1 MSYIY
6 FKGIDSRTI
15 QGLLICELPPISKP
29 QMRTTV
35 TEVEGKDGDIIDEIG
50 YSSYDKVINI
60 GLTRNYDINQIIKYF
75 SGSGDLIMSNE
86 EDKVYKASIYSQ
98 IDYNKLLKFR
108 TANVKFHVQ
117 PFKYLLDETIV
128 DEEITNQE
136 SIQVTNQGLEKS
148 KPIITIYGTGI
159 ITLSI
164 NGYDVF
170 TVDLGED
177 EEYVIVDSITEEA
190 YKGAILKNRLMSGNF
205 PILDIGE
212 NEITWTGDLTRIIVE
227 PKSRWL

>member
-1 MSYIY
+1 MSYIK

-29 QMRTTV
+29 QMRTIV

-177 EEYVIVDSITEEA
+177 EEYIVVDSLQEEA
-190 YKGAILKNRLMSGNF
+190 YRNTILKNRLMTGDF
-205 PILDIGE
+205 PLLDVGT
-212 NEITWTGDLTRIIVE
+212 NTITWTGDLTRIKIE

>member
-1 MSYIY
+1 MSYIK

-29 QMRTTV
+29 QMRTIA

-177 EEYVIVDSITEEA
+177 EEYIVVDSLQEEA

>member
-1 MSYIY
+1 MSYIK

-29 QMRTTV
+29 QMRTII

-148 KPIITIYGTGI
+148 KPIIIIYGTGI

-177 EEYVIVDSITEEA
+177 EEYIVVDSLQEEA

>member
-1 MSYIY
+1 MSYIK

-29 QMRTTV
+29 QMRTIV

-86 EDKVYKASIYSQ
+86 EDKVYKANIYSQ

-108 TANVKFHVQ
+108 IANVKFHVQ

-164 NGYDVF
+164 NGYDAF

-177 EEYVIVDSITEEA
+177 EEYIVVDSLQEEA
-190 YKGAILKNRLMSGNF
+190 YRNTILKNRLMTGDF
-205 PILDIGE
+205 PLLDVGT
-212 NEITWTGDLTRIIVE
+212 NTITWTGDLTRIKIE